1 MNKEQD
7 KRQNLANK
15 ADEQTKKGL
24 ITGDMSKEPVSKESL
39 QTPKMQPKISKEIN
53 VSINSST
60 KNTPQYFSRFNKKKI
75 FISFSLV
82 LVLLIVCSFGYIYL
96 TRQNQEKKLV
106 QEITSYNSTDIANID
121 QAMAIKL
128 TKNKINVQKYPE
140 SAYKQSQAFVYIKDY
155 KSALQILSEIP
166 NGAYK
171 NTDYYLFYAKT
182 AYLANDINLAKQN
195 LQKYKD
201 LINSDSS
208 LNDRAKHVL
217 LAKHNSL
224 ILEME
229 KGQNE
234 N

>member
-7 KRQNLANK
+7 NRKNLANK
-15 ADEQTKKGL
+15 AEEQTKKGL
-24 ITGDMSKEPVSKESL
+24 IIGDMNKETVSKKSL
-39 QTPKMQPKISKEIN
+39 QPAKMQPKIDKEIN
-53 VSINSST
+53 VSISSSA
-60 KNTPQYFSRFNKKKI
+60 KNMPKFTSKFSKKKI
-75 FISFSLV
+75 FISFFLV
-82 LVLLIVCSFGYIYL
+82 LVLLIVCSFGYIYS

-140 SAYKQSQAFVYIKDY
+140 SAYKQSQAFVYIKDN

-171 NTDYYLFYAKT
+171 NTDYYLFYAQT

-217 LAKHNSL
+217 MAKHNSL
-224 ILEME
+224 IIEME